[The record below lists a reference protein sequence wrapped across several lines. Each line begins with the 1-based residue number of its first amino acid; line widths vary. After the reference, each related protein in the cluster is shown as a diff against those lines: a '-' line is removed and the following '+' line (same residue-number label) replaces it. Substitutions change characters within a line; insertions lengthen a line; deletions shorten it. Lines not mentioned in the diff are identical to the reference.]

1 MRAYRIA
8 YDGTSYY
15 GFQRQ
20 PDVPTVEDAI
30 FDAVRELEVL
40 GDDPKPAG
48 YAAAGRTDAGVS
60 ALAQT
65 VAFEAP
71 GWLTPRALN
80 SALPGDVRAW
90 ASADASADFHATHHA
105 TRRVYTYHL
114 YAPRAGSGTGSGLDA
129 PAETVETTESVDD
142 NRFHAALEALSGP
155 HDFHNLT
162 PDEEGTR
169 RSPTLEAQRDGPF
182 LEITV
187 SAPGFAREL
196 VRRLVSLARAVGSG
210 EEPLEKIDRALDS
223 EPLPGHEGI
232 APAAPE
238 SLVLSRVDYS
248 NTTLEFAVDA
258 EAAQRSREIL
268 EGRRID
274 QLVGARVARQL
285 RDGLEMGVSGASGES
300 SALGESGASGRSEE
314 SSSSGDSSQTGP
326 STQ

>member
-8 YDGTSYY
+8 YDGTGYY

-30 FDAVRELEVL
+30 FDALRDLEVL

-65 VAFEAP
+65 IAFEAP
-71 GWLTPRALN
+71 DWLTPRALN
-80 SALPGDVRAW
+80 SALPADVRAW
-90 ASADASADFHATHHA
+90 ASADAPTDFHATHHA
-105 TRRVYTYHL
+105 TRRAYTYHL
-114 YAPRAGSGTGSGLDA
+114 YAPRADSNVA
-129 PAETVETTESVDD
+129 AEETVDD
-142 NRFHAALEALSGP
+142 ERFHAAIEALSGT

-162 PDEEGTR
+162 PDQEGTR

-182 LEITV
+182 LEVTV

-196 VRRLVSLARAVGSG
+196 VRRLVSLARAVGTG
-210 EEPLEKIDRALDS
+210 EEPLEKIDRALEP

-238 SLVLSRVDYS
+238 PLVLSRVEYS
-248 NTTLEFAVDA
+248 NPNTALEFAVDT
-258 EAAQRSREIL
+258 EAARRSREIL
-268 EGRRID
+268 ETRRID
-274 QLVGARVARQL
+274 RLVGARVARQM
-285 RDGLEMGVSGASGES
+285 RDGLESGTSGVSSVSG
-300 SALGESGASGRSEE
+300 
-314 SSSSGDSSQTGP
+314 SSGDSSESGS